1 MGIGTACFV
10 AACLAASV
18 TALVLLLLPREWAT
32 AQRIELAS
40 MLVGFAAL
48 GGGTFEHSL
57 RRRRLDAEH
66 DRERRH
72 GALLGI
78 AADCLWEQDR
88 DFRFTYACAPRDPK
102 SDAALQARIGLTP
115 WQFADVGLSDAQ
127 LDEHRADLEAH
138 RPFAGLLTRQRD
150 AAGQARIHSVS
161 GEPRFDAA
169 GVFRGYW
176 GVARDVTD
184 EIRAQRAMTASE
196 TRYRELFERS
206 PSPLL
211 LHRNGLVFDANEAAA
226 RLFGFTDAAAMTG
239 ATVIDLFSTAEARE
253 QGRDRIAALER
264 MPVGAGIPVADYQ
277 TRATDGRQITVQ
289 ATAVR
294 VDTVTGP
301 ATLSIMFDITVR
313 QRVEAALRRSEA
325 MLSNLFA
332 TSPDCIALS
341 EIASGRHAMVN
352 AAFTRVTGFTSEE
365 VVGRTATEVGIWH
378 DLKDRDRLSELI
390 ESHGKVADLAVTI
403 RTKAGARVSMS
414 MSAARFEMDGRDYL
428 VINARD
434 VTETE
439 RTRLEHAAILERA
452 SIGIAFTRDR
462 RFIQANPRFEAMFG
476 WDVGELSGESGKV
489 VWATTADYDEVGR
502 LSGPLL
508 SAGLQFEVEREMRR
522 KDGSLFWC
530 RLLAQVVDRSH
541 PSHGGTIWIA
551 DDVTERRRLDQ
562 ALAAARDAA
571 EAASRAKSSF
581 LANTSHEIRTPL
593 NGLLGLARLA
603 MRPDIDA
610 ARRQHHLEQILDTAQ
625 GLATILSD
633 ILDLSKIEA
642 GKIALEDVAF
652 DLSDA
657 LTNVYQSYRTMA
669 EAKGLDMQLT
679 VSGDLPAT
687 VTGDPVRVRQILSN
701 FITNAIKFTER
712 GSVRI
717 EASSESGAAR
727 LAVID
732 TGTGIDAATQE
743 RLFKPFSQGDSSTTR
758 RYGGTGLGLSICREL
773 ARLMGGEVGMH
784 SVPGQ
789 GSTFWVTLPL
799 RPAFSSGAALS
810 TEAHDIRCLRDKRVL
825 LVDDNPVNM
834 MIAAATLEQW
844 GIHVAQAR
852 DGRMALDAVR
862 DAEAA
867 GKPFDAVLMDVQ
879 MPVMSGHEATAELRK
894 RYDCS
899 ALPIIALTAA
909 ALVSERDQALAA
921 GMNEFLTKPIDPV
934 RLRQTLARHVMDRAP
949 AGP

>member
-1 MGIGTACFV
+1 MRRTAIFPFRSNRSDRPIPAPIGIGIACFV

-18 TALVLLLLPREWAT
+18 TALALLLLPREWAM
-32 AQRIELAS
+32 AQRIELTS
-40 MLVGFAAL
+40 MLVGFGTL
-48 GGGTFEHSL
+48 GGGTFERSL
-57 RRRRLDAEH
+57 RRRRVEAED

-78 AADCLWEQDR
+78 AADRLWEQDR
-88 DFRFTYACAPRDPK
+88 DFRFTYVCAPKDPE
-102 SDAALQARIGLTP
+102 SDAAQQARIGLTP
-115 WQFADVGLSDAQ
+115 WEFADIGLSDAQ

-150 AAGQARIHSVS
+150 AAGRVRIHSVS
-161 GEPRFDAA
+161 GEPRFDAT

-184 EIRAQRAMTASE
+184 EVRAQRAVTASE

-211 LHRNGLVFDANEAAA
+211 LHRNGRVFDANEAAA
-226 RLFGFTDAAAMTG
+226 RLFGFAGAAAMSGSTI
-239 ATVIDLFSTAEARE
+239 VDLFSTTENRE
-253 QGRDRIAALER
+253 HARDRIAALES

-277 TRATDGRQITVQ
+277 ARATDGRLVVVQ

-313 QRVEAALRRSEA
+313 QKVEAALRRSEA
-325 MLSNLFA
+325 MLSHLFA

-341 EIASGRHAMVN
+341 EIATGRHAMVN

-365 VVGRTATEVGIWH
+365 VVGRTATEIGIWH
-378 DLKDRDRLSELI
+378 DPSDRDRLSDLI
-390 ESHGKVADLAVTI
+390 ELHGRVADLAVTI
-403 RTKAGARVSMS
+403 RTKAGARVSVL

-476 WDVGELSGESGKV
+476 WEVGELSGKSGNV
-489 VWATTADYDEVGR
+489 IWATAADYDEIGR
-502 LSGPLL
+502 LAGPLL
-508 SAGLQFEVEREMRR
+508 SAGQQFEIEREVRR

-603 MRPDIDA
+603 MQPDIDA
-610 ARRQHHLEQILDTAQ
+610 ARRHHHLEQILDQHHARCQALRSAATA
-625 GLATILSD
+625 D
-633 ILDLSKIEA
+633 
-642 GKIALEDVAF
+642 
-652 DLSDA
+652 
-657 LTNVYQSYRTMA
+657 
-669 EAKGLDMQLT
+669 
-679 VSGDLPAT
+679 GDLT
-687 VTGDPVRVRQILSN
+687 LS
-701 FITNAIKFTER
+701 E
-712 GSVRI
+712 
-717 EASSESGAAR
+717 
-727 LAVID
+727 
-732 TGTGIDAATQE
+732 
-743 RLFKPFSQGDSSTTR
+743 
-758 RYGGTGLGLSICREL
+758 
-773 ARLMGGEVGMH
+773 
-784 SVPGQ
+784 
-789 GSTFWVTLPL
+789 
-799 RPAFSSGAALS
+799 
-810 TEAHDIRCLRDKRVL
+810 
-825 LVDDNPVNM
+825 
-834 MIAAATLEQW
+834 
-844 GIHVAQAR
+844 
-852 DGRMALDAVR
+852 
-862 DAEAA
+862 
-867 GKPFDAVLMDVQ
+867 
-879 MPVMSGHEATAELRK
+879 
-894 RYDCS
+894 
-899 ALPIIALTAA
+899 
-909 ALVSERDQALAA
+909 
-921 GMNEFLTKPIDPV
+921 
-934 RLRQTLARHVMDRAP
+934 
-949 AGP
+949 